1 MTPSP
6 LRHPLIKRC
15 SNELKITSIRTLNYE
30 NANAQMWNKC
40 NFNVIWIVFNLPLCQ
55 LSFALVPRFD
65 CKCEFER
72 LTALIRNII
81 YKLCVLRATWPV
93 MEKWKTTAERR
104 GSIFA
109 PSPTSSYG
117 IKTPNQTDKTSN
129 FVARHSP
136 HLIHSLIK
144 ENNFGLN
151 LFWCDDDCGKWKIF
165 TTFCHFVGFFHP
177 LRALCTAH
185 SELCATVSRGNSA
198 QRQWTHFYGIQ
209 FHSYLFYKI

>member
-1 MTPSP
+1 M
-6 LRHPLIKRC
+6 C
-15 SNELKITSIRTLNYE
+15 
-30 NANAQMWNKC
+30 A
-40 NFNVIWIVFNLPLCQ
+40 
-55 LSFALVPRFD
+55 
-65 CKCEFER
+65 
-72 LTALIRNII
+72 
-81 YKLCVLRATWPV
+81 LRATWPV

-104 GSIFA
+104 GSIFS

-136 HLIHSLIK
+136 HLIYFLIK

-165 TTFCHFVGFFHP
+165 TTFLPFCGFFFLIHYVRCAVHIVNCVWLSP
-177 LRALCTAH
+177 GGIVH
-185 SELCATVSRGNSA
+185 SM
-198 QRQWTHFYGIQ
+198 RQWTHFYDIQ